1 MEDQAI
7 YHVLPDS
14 PISVLEMFGTSKQQI
29 NLFASKVINEVEA
42 GNIDPL
48 KVKVLCKTLS
58 EIADKIDKGTKDN
71 QKTAAALYGEKP
83 FEFMGAELHLTS
95 TYTAYDYSNCG
106 DSVWNDYDKTIR
118 DASFHKKQQEDFLKT
133 LKAPIQVLNDETGEV
148 ETLFPPVKSV
158 TDGVKVT
165 IK

>member
-1 MEDQAI
+1 MEVI
-7 YHVLPDS
+7 HVLPDS

-29 NLFASKVINEVEA
+29 NSFAAKVINEVEA

-71 QKTAAALYGEKP
+71 QKTAASFYGEKP
-83 FEFMGAELHLTS
+83 FDFMGAELHLTS
-95 TYTAYDYSNCG
+95 VYTAYDYSKCG
-106 DSVWNDYDKTIR
+106 YSDWNKYNNEITNLKEKLKET
-118 DASFHKKQQEDFLKT
+118 ETFLRGLHT
-133 LKAPIQVLNDETGEV
+133 PIEILNNETGEV
-148 ETLFPPVKSV
+148 EIVSPPVKSV
-158 TDGVKVT
+158 TEGLKVS